1 MANGKTLSPQE
12 KPVTRPK
19 PNRILQKRGCTIVD
33 IFAYQDAVGSG
44 YVPGKYTY
52 KPDNRIKMLDEVY
65 ARYRGFHEGTDKHFW
80 SDLEVWEMD
89 GRQGY
94 GGAYPAAFERVKR
107 QIEIERKYMPVL
119 TAYAWHTYFH
129 DPASL
134 AAKIDPRAVRLFQA
148 YSEWKRQIV
157 RWAVPTRP

>member
-1 MANGKTLSPQE
+1 LRSG
-12 KPVTRPK
+12 
-19 PNRILQKRGCTIVD
+19 RIRLR
-33 IFAYQDAVGSG
+33 

-52 KPDNRIKMLDEVY
+52 KPENRIAMLDEVY

-89 GRQGY
+89 GSQGY

-129 DPASL
+129 DPAGRGS
-134 AAKIDPRAVRLFQA
+134 KIDPRAVQLFQA
-148 YSEWKRQIV
+148 YSAWKNQHER
-157 RWAVPTRP
+157 PTEGK